1 LTQKHDSELAETER
15 KVGKARADAEQSQ
28 KALDE
33 AQAKHSEALDD
44 AAVAQEE
51 AVAQALAKASQE
63 HGEKSEKAVA
73 EAVSA
78 ANDDAA
84 TARAALTQS
93 LQAAQTKAL
102 EEQADSL
109 QEAHEASTRKLEAVH
124 EEALAAQ
131 KRNEEALASKVD
143 RADAA
148 RKSLEA
154 KCNDLE
160 ARLKQAA
167 DAHARELRATRE
179 DLELRHRADKEAAV
193 LQAKWGASSAPAPK
207 AAPVQRDDGRRIKE
221 LEAAHAIELRRA
233 RSEAEHL
240 RQQVDALQQSNAYYE
255 QRGSGGC
262 AVDVVPR
269 ASFAARG
276 CMASVSNNIDRLM
289 NMELP
294 FNSR

>member
-1 LTQKHDSELAETER
+1 MLSRHCAQLVCNTRL
-15 KVGKARADAEQSQ
+15 VVPVQST
-28 KALDE
+28 K
-33 AQAKHSEALDD
+33 
-44 AAVAQEE
+44 
-51 AVAQALAKASQE
+51 
-63 HGEKSEKAVA
+63 VA
-73 EAVSA
+73 EAVA
-78 ANDDAA
+78 KANDDAA

-102 EEQADSL
+102 EEQAESL
-109 QEAHEASTRKLEAVH
+109 TATHEASTRKMEAVH

-131 KRNEEALASKVD
+131 KRSEEALASKVD

-193 LQAKWGASSAPAPK
+193 LQAKWGASSAPAPQK

-240 RQQVDALQQSNAYYE
+240 RQQCDALQQSNAYYE

-276 CMASVSNNIDRLM
+276 CMA
-289 NMELP
+289 
-294 FNSR
+294 

>member
-1 LTQKHDSELAETER
+1 MTTR
-15 KVGKARADAEQSQ
+15 RRRG
-28 KALDE
+28 
-33 AQAKHSEALDD
+33 
-44 AAVAQEE
+44 
-51 AVAQALAKASQE
+51 
-63 HGEKSEKAVA
+63 
-73 EAVSA
+73 
-78 ANDDAA
+78 
-84 TARAALTQS
+84 AALTQS

-109 QEAHEASTRKLEAVH
+109 QRGTARASTRKLEAVH

-131 KRNEEALASKVD
+131 KRDAEALSSKID

-207 AAPVQRDDGRRIKE
+207 AAPVQRDGGRRIKE

-233 RSEAEHL
+233 EIEAEHL
-240 RQQVDALQQSNAYYE
+240 RQQCDALQQSNAYYE
-255 QRGSGGC
+255 QRGSGGGC

-269 ASFAARG
+269 ASPRRG
-276 CMASVSNNIDRLM
+276 LPVSFGVGVDGRV
-289 NMELP
+289 
-294 FNSR
+294 

>member
-1 LTQKHDSELAETER
+1 M
-15 KVGKARADAEQSQ
+15 
-28 KALDE
+28 
-33 AQAKHSEALDD
+33 
-44 AAVAQEE
+44 
-51 AVAQALAKASQE
+51 
-63 HGEKSEKAVA
+63 
-73 EAVSA
+73 
-78 ANDDAA
+78 
-84 TARAALTQS
+84 
-93 LQAAQTKAL
+93 
-102 EEQADSL
+102 
-109 QEAHEASTRKLEAVH
+109 H

-131 KRNEEALASKVD
+131 KRDAEALASKID

-233 RSEAEHL
+233 RSEAEHW
-240 RQQVDALQQSNAYYE
+240 QQCDALQRDASLRAARE
-255 QRGSGGC
+255 RRLCG
-262 AVDVVPR
+262 R
-269 ASFAARG
+269 RRFLASFAARG
-276 CMASVSNNIDRLM
+276 CMASVTNGVDRLAM
-289 NMELP
+289 NIELP